1 MTLKEQQ
8 KQIYKLHQRVSD
20 LVDELKMTQ
29 SELKTFKQAVARDMQ
44 RALEK

>member
-8 KQIYKLHQRVSD
+8 KQISKLFQRVSE
-20 LVDELKMTQ
+20 LVDELRMTQ
-29 SELKTFKQAVARDMQ
+29 SELKTFKEAVARDMQ